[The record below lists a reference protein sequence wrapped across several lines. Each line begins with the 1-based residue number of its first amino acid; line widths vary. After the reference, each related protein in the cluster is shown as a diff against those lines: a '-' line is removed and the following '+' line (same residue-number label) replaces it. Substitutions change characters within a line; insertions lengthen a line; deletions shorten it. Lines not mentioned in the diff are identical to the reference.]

1 MAYNNG
7 FPIGYQNPYYPQ
19 QYYSQY
25 SQPVQQPIATPMSNN
40 SQPQNN
46 GMIWVQGIGGAK
58 SYLVGPNAT
67 VVLWD
72 SEAPV
77 IYLKSADASGMPT
90 MKTLDY
96 VIRDDQ
102 PSNSALSITKDNIQV
117 ATKDDISVL
126 RAELDQVKDR
136 LNSLSSYSNRKDNRK
151 EYKNEQSS
159 V

>member
-7 FPIGYQNPYYPQ
+7 FPIGYQPAWYQSQYYPQ
-19 QYYSQY
+19 YSQ
-25 SQPVQQPIATPMSNN
+25 QVQQPIATPMSTNQ
-40 SQPQNN
+40 QPQNN
-46 GMIWVQGIGGAK
+46 GMIWVQGVGGAK

-96 VIRDDQ
+96 TIRENQ
-102 PSNSALSITKDNIQV
+102 QTNQTPPIVKEESF
-117 ATKDDISVL
+117 ATKEDIDAL
-126 RAELDQVKDR
+126 RTEMDHMKDR
-136 LNSLSSYSNRKDNRK
+136 LNSLSYRKDNRK
-151 EYKNEQSS
+151 EYKNESS

>member
-7 FPIGYQNPYYPQ
+7 FPIGYQSAYYPQ
-19 QYYSQY
+19 SYYPQY
-25 SQPVQQPIATPMSNN
+25 SQQVQQPIASPIGNN
-40 SQPQNN
+40 QQPQNN
-46 GMIWVQGIGGAK
+46 GMIWVQGVGGAK

-67 VVLWD
+67 VILWD

-96 VIRDDQ
+96 TIRESQ
-102 PSNSALSITKDNIQV
+102 ATNTTSPIVKEESF
-117 ATKDDISVL
+117 ATKEDIQNL
-126 RAELDQVKDR
+126 QTEMERMKDR
-136 LNSLSSYSNRKDNRK
+136 LNSLSNYSNRKDNRK